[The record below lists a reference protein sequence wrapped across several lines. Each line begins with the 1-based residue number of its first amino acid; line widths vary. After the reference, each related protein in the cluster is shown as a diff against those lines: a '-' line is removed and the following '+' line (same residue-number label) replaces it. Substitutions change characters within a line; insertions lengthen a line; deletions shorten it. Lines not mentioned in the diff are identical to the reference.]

1 MCCPCVAV
9 QLSAA
14 KEAAQAGARAEAL
27 ATELEERQKETTALK
42 TELAEA
48 DRQVWCVDCGLPCI
62 HGDLTAVNKG

>member
-1 MCCPCVAV
+1 M

-27 ATELEERQKETTALK
+27 AIELEARQKEMTALK

-48 DRQVWCVDCGLPCI
+48 DRQV
-62 HGDLTAVNKG
+62 

>member
-1 MCCPCVAV
+1 MCPWAAV

-14 KEAAQAGARAEAL
+14 REAAKAGAHAEAL

-48 DRQVWCVDCGLPCI
+48 DRQVCCCATWMGP
-62 HGDLTAVNKG
+62 GAVYKLLASVL